1 MVPFKVRVPVA
12 SEAVFPYGALLLGV
26 EPATEFAAQQPRRG
40 GDDQIRDAETG
51 LRVWAV
57 TVVDLEPTEPG
68 RFRRTSEMKVRVV
81 SDPQPVAPRP
91 MVEGM
96 PPLVSFIGLTMSP
109 WTDRSRCR
117 PEPGVMCRARLE
129 YSLYATGMVAY
140 TPNRNTA
147 TATTA

>member
-12 SEAVFPYGALLLGV
+12 SEAVFPYGALMLGV
-26 EPATEFAAQQPRRG
+26 EPATEFNREPRRG
-40 GDDQIRDAETG
+40 GDDQIRDEETG
-51 LRVWAV
+51 LRVWVV

-81 SDPQPVAPRP
+81 SDPQPVGPRP
-91 MVEGM
+91 VVEGM
-96 PPLVSFIGLTMSP
+96 PPLVSFVGLTMSP

-117 PEPGVMCRARLE
+117 PEPGVLCRARLE

-140 TPNRNTA
+140 TPSRNPA
-147 TATTA
+147 STTAA